1 MAVLAGL
8 CTVLGALCVYRAAP
22 HQRLGG
28 AVSRP
33 RAWRGIGGV
42 LVALGAWLF
51 CRALQ
56 PAAGLFSALTLV
68 MCAWIALPYVTAL
81 RRSPSEGRHGAR

>member
-28 AVSRP
+28 AVSKP
-33 RAWRGIGGV
+33 RAWRGMGCV
-42 LVALGAWLF
+42 LIALGAWLF

-56 PAAGLFSALTLV
+56 PAAGLFSALTLL
-68 MCAWIALPYVTAL
+68 MCAWIALPYATAL
-81 RRSPSEGRHGAR
+81 RRSPSEDRRGAR

>member
-28 AVSRP
+28 AVSKP
-33 RAWRGIGGV
+33 RAWRGMGCV
-42 LVALGAWLF
+42 LIALGAWLF

-56 PAAGLFSALTLV
+56 PAAGLFSALTLL
-68 MCAWIALPYVTAL
+68 MCAWIALPYATAL
-81 RRSPSEGRHGAR
+81 RRSPSEDRHGAR

>member
-1 MAVLAGL
+1 MAALAGL

-28 AVSRP
+28 ALSTP
-33 RAWRGIGGV
+33 RVWRGMGCV
-42 LVALGAWLF
+42 LVALGAGLF

-56 PAAGLFSALTLV
+56 PAAGLFSALTLL
-68 MCAWIALPYVTAL
+68 MCAWIALPYATAL
-81 RRSPSEGRHGAR
+81 RRSPGEDRHGAR